1 LSADNGMTIIK
12 TERGYE
18 VMEWFGDGGN
28 FSPRG
33 VFSTLEEAIA
43 KAQSEYTEYGLSFDL
58 GEET

>member
-1 LSADNGMTIIK
+1 MTIIK

-58 GEET
+58 GEKT